1 MICEQI
7 SFIFVLATGLF
18 LSYFLS
24 WIIVFFYESYAKEKY
39 KNKIYT
45 FEDAEYLEDFLNRNI
60 PIFVLFSKKEDTNNK
75 FYLEELK
82 KISQK
87 YEYKY
92 HFALLAQNER
102 VEKVIY
108 LKVFNSKIV
117 DFPQFAIIEKD
128 KIDIIDKVD
137 KKELIQQI
145 EKKMKAFDLSVLQ
158 REEKQKEIEQ
168 KEKEDKE
175 KEDINKNQIEEDVE

>member
-1 MICEQI
+1 MICDKI
-7 SFIFVLATGLF
+7 SFIFPLATGLI

-87 YEYKY
+87 YEDKY
-92 HFALLAQNER
+92 HFALLDQNEHI
-102 VEKVIY
+102 EKVIY

-175 KEDINKNQIEEDVE
+175 KEDKNKNQIEEDVE

>member
-1 MICEQI
+1 MDYRI
-7 SFIFVLATGLF
+7 
-18 LSYFLS
+18 
-24 WIIVFFYESYAKEKY
+24 FFYESYAKEKY

-60 PIFVLFSKKEDTNNK
+60 SIFVLFSKKEDTNNK

-87 YEYKY
+87 QEDKY
-92 HFALLAQNER
+92 HFALLDQNQHI
-102 VEKVIY
+102 EKVIY

-128 KIDIIDKVD
+128 KIDIIESD

-145 EKKMKAFDLSVLQ
+145 EKKMKVFDLSVLQ
-158 REEKQKEIEQ
+158 SKRKQ
-168 KEKEDKE
+168 KEDKE
-175 KEDINKNQIEEDVE
+175 KEDKNKNQIDEDVE